1 MRLTTKGRYAVTA
14 MLDIA
19 LHRHRGP
26 VSVVDIAE
34 RQGISAAYLE
44 QLLAKL
50 KKNGLLASIRGPGG
64 GYRLDRPLEE
74 ISVSCIITSVG
85 DGVDATRC
93 HGSGDCQDGDM
104 CLTHELWSDLSEEID
119 GFLTGISLADLV
131 GRKEIQHVATRQDNE
146 HQANLSGQA
155 QRLIQTRIL

>member
-19 LHRHRGP
+19 LHRQCGP

-44 QLLAKL
+44 QLIRKL
-50 KKNGLLASIRGPGG
+50 KRSGLLESVRGPGG
-64 GYRLDRPLEE
+64 GYRLQRDFSK
-74 ISVSCIITSVG
+74 ISVSEIIAAVG

-93 HGSGDCQDGDM
+93 HGGADCQDGER
-104 CLTHELWSDLSEEID
+104 CLTHDLWFDLSQEID
-119 GFLTGISLADLV
+119 SFLGDISLASLV
-131 GRKEIQHVATRQDNE
+131 DRREIQHVATRQD
-146 HQANLSGQA
+146 QM
-155 QRLIQTRIL
+155 LIQTRHL